1 MIVDALVKWSVVRYG
16 EKMARGRTAT
26 TGYRARVR
34 ATGPASGP
42 GGRVRAR
49 RLELGL
55 TQADLGGE
63 RFSKEYVSQV
73 ELGKTHPSEAAIEWF
88 SARLG
93 VARAELEGDAG
104 PAALAATEAAL
115 VRAEAA
121 IEAHRY
127 ADALAALEAVRGGV
141 KHAGDGGG
149 LELRHALA
157 QGWAL
162 HHLGR
167 LPEAAALLDRAR
179 ALAEAG
185 DDADRAAVLHRL
197 GVVRFKMGSHAT
209 ALAALDEAL
218 RCATAADRPTDALR
232 VRILNTRAKI
242 RRRQKDFT
250 AAAEDVTAALELA
263 HGLGDDR
270 VLAETY
276 LDASLVAERRHEY
289 GRARDY
295 AERSKAL
302 FERISDHEYVGKLL
316 NNLGQLRAIT
326 GRPDEA
332 VPLLREAFRIAV
344 EQDNRVDAAFAASSL
359 ASARLH
365 SGDADGAIE
374 SADRAIELLGS
385 REEFRQ
391 EEGNARLVMGRAH
404 MACDRIGEA
413 ERCFT
418 AAADC
423 FTAVES
429 ISHMAGAW
437 VAIGDVAARRGDS
450 ARAADLYRRAADAL
464 QDVRW

>member
-1 MIVDALVKWSVVRYG
+1 
-16 EKMARGRTAT
+16 MAQGRTAT
-26 TGYRARVR
+26 TGRRTGVR
-34 ATGPASGP
+34 DTGPASGP
-42 GGRVRAR
+42 GGRVRER
-49 RLELGL
+49 RLALGL
-55 TQADLGGE
+55 TQADVAGE

-73 ELGKTHPSEAAIEWF
+73 ELGKSHPSEAALDWF

-93 VARAELEGDAG
+93 VARTELEGDAG

-127 ADALAALEAVRGGV
+127 SDALATLEAARGGV
-141 KHAGDGGG
+141 ARARDGGK

-157 QGWAL
+157 HGWAL
-162 HHLGR
+162 HHLGQ

-185 DDADRAAVLHRL
+185 DDADRAAALYRL

-218 RCATAADRPTDALR
+218 RCATAAERPSDALR

-289 GRARDY
+289 GQARDY
-295 AERSKAL
+295 AERSKVL

-365 SGDADGAIE
+365 SGDPEGAIE
-374 SADRAIELLGS
+374 SANRAIELLGS
-385 REEFRQ
+385 RAEFRQ

-404 MACDRIGEA
+404 MACDRIDEA
-413 ERCFT
+413 ERSF
-418 AAADC
+418 AVAADC

-437 VAIGDVAARRGDS
+437 VAMGDVAAQRGDS

>member
-1 MIVDALVKWSVVRYG
+1 MGRG
-16 EKMARGRTAT
+16 GRTAVT
-26 TGYRARVR
+26 AHRPRTSAADPASGTGARVR
-34 ATGPASGP
+34 AM
-42 GGRVRAR
+42 RVAA
-49 RLELGL
+49 GL
-55 TQADLGGE
+55 TQAELGGD

-73 ELGKTHPSEAAIEWF
+73 ELGKSPASDAALDWF
-88 SARLG
+88 CIRLG
-93 VARAELEGDAG
+93 VGRAQIEGDAG
-104 PAALAATEAAL
+104 PAAVAAAEAAL

-121 IEAHRY
+121 IEAHRHS
-127 ADALAALEAVRGGV
+127 DALATLDSVVDQVAR
-141 KHAGDGGG
+141 AGDGGR
-149 LELRHALA
+149 LELRHTLA
-157 QGWAL
+157 YGWAL
-162 HHLGR
+162 HHVGR
-167 LPEAAALLDRAR
+167 LDEAAAALDRAR
-179 ALAEAG
+179 ALAESG
-185 DDADRAAVLHRL
+185 SEHDRALALYRL

-209 ALAALDEAL
+209 AVTALDEAL
-218 RCATAADRPTDALR
+218 RCAALSDQPSDALR
-232 VRILNTRAKI
+232 ARVLNTRAKI

-250 AAAEDVTAALELA
+250 AAAEDVSAALELA

-276 LDASLVAERRHEY
+276 LDASLVAERRNEY
-289 GRARDY
+289 TQAREY

-302 FERISDHEYVGKLL
+302 FERVADHAYVGKLL

-365 SGDADGAIE
+365 SGDPEGAVE

-385 REEFRQ
+385 REEYRQ

-404 MACDRIGEA
+404 LECGRIDEA
-413 ERCFT
+413 ERAF
-418 AAADC
+418 AAAGDC

-437 VAIGDVAARRGDS
+437 VAIGDVAAKRGN
-450 ARAADLYRRAADAL
+450 AAQAADLYRRAAEAL

>member
-1 MIVDALVKWSVVRYG
+1 M
-16 EKMARGRTAT
+16 MQRGRATAAT
-26 TGYRARVR
+26 HRPRTSAADPAAGVGSRVR
-34 ATGPASGP
+34 AL
-42 GGRVRAR
+42 
-49 RLELGL
+49 RLERGL
-55 TQADLGGE
+55 TQAELGGA
-63 RFSKEYVSQV
+63 RFSKEYVSQI
-73 ELGKTHPSEAAIEWF
+73 ELGKTSPSDAALEWF
-88 SARLG
+88 STLLG
-93 VARAELEGDAG
+93 VDRARLEGDAG
-104 PAALAATEAAL
+104 PAAAAAAEAAL

-121 IEAHRY
+121 IEGHRHTE
-127 ADALAALEAVRGGV
+127 ALALLEPLQARAGGSGPPALR
-141 KHAGDGGG
+141 
-149 LELRHALA
+149 LALA
-157 QGWAL
+157 HGWAL
-162 HHLGR
+162 HHVGR
-167 LPEAAALLDRAR
+167 LAEAADVLDRAR
-179 ALAEAG
+179 ILSESGSDLDRALA
-185 DDADRAAVLHRL
+185 LYRL

-209 ALAALDEAL
+209 AVAALDEAL
-218 RCATAADRPTDALR
+218 RCAEASDRPADALR
-232 VRILNTRAKI
+232 ARILNTRAKI

-289 GRARDY
+289 GLARDY
-295 AERSKAL
+295 AERSRAL
-302 FERISDHEYVGKLL
+302 FERVSDHEYVGKLL

-365 SGDADGAIE
+365 SGDAEGAIQ

-385 REEFRQ
+385 REEYRQ

-404 MACDRIGEA
+404 LECGRIDEA
-413 ERCFT
+413 ERSFT

-437 VAIGDVAARRGDS
+437 VAIGDVASQRGDVK
-450 ARAADLYRRAADAL
+450 RAAELYRRAADAL

>member
-1 MIVDALVKWSVVRYG
+1 MQ
-16 EKMARGRTAT
+16 RGRATAAT
-26 TGYRARVR
+26 HRPRTSAADPAAGVGSRVR
-34 ATGPASGP
+34 AL
-42 GGRVRAR
+42 
-49 RLELGL
+49 RLERGL
-55 TQADLGGE
+55 TQAELGGV
-63 RFSKEYVSQV
+63 RFSKEYVSQI
-73 ELGKTHPSEAAIEWF
+73 ELGKTSPSDAALEWF
-88 SARLG
+88 STLLG
-93 VARAELEGDAG
+93 VDRARLEGDAG
-104 PAALAATEAAL
+104 PAAAAAAEAAL

-121 IEAHRY
+121 IEGHRH
-127 ADALAALEAVRGGV
+127 AEALALLEPLRA
-141 KHAGDGGG
+141 HAGGSGP
-149 LELRHALA
+149 LALRLALA
-157 QGWAL
+157 HGWTL

-167 LPEAAALLDRAR
+167 LAEAADVLDRAR
-179 ALAEAG
+179 ILSESGADLDRALA
-185 DDADRAAVLHRL
+185 LYRL

-209 ALAALDEAL
+209 AVAALDEAL
-218 RCATAADRPTDALR
+218 RCAETSERPSDALR
-232 VRILNTRAKI
+232 ARILNTRAKI

-289 GRARDY
+289 GLARDY
-295 AERSKAL
+295 AERSRAL
-302 FERISDHEYVGKLL
+302 FERVSDHEYVGKLL

-365 SGDADGAIE
+365 SGDAEGAIE

-385 REEFRQ
+385 REEYRQ

-404 MACDRIGEA
+404 LECGRIDEA
-413 ERCFT
+413 ERSFT

-437 VAIGDVAARRGDS
+437 VAIGDVASQRGDVK
-450 ARAADLYRRAADAL
+450 RAAELYRRAADAL

>member
-1 MIVDALVKWSVVRYG
+1 MG
-16 EKMARGRTAT
+16 RGRTAANT
-26 TGYRARVR
+26 RRPRAS
-34 ATGPASGP
+34 AAGPASGI
-42 GGRVRAR
+42 GARVR
-49 RLELGL
+49 ELRVAAGI
-55 TQADLGGE
+55 TQAELGGE

-73 ELGKTHPSEAAIEWF
+73 ELGKSPPSDAALAWF
-88 SARLG
+88 GARLG
-93 VARAELEGDAG
+93 VERLQLEGDAG
-104 PAALAATEAAL
+104 PAAVAAAEAAL
-115 VRAEAA
+115 GRAEAA
-121 IEAHRY
+121 VEAGRH
-127 ADALAALEAVRGGV
+127 ADALATLESVRAQV
-141 KHAGDGGG
+141 AHAGDGGR
-149 LELRHALA
+149 LALRHALA
-157 QGWAL
+157 HGWVL
-162 HHLGR
+162 HHLGQ
-167 LPEAAALLDRAR
+167 LPEAAAALDHAR
-179 ALAEAG
+179 ALAESGG
-185 DDADRAAVLHRL
+185 DLDRAVALYRL

-209 ALAALDEAL
+209 AVAALDEAL
-218 RCATAADRPTDALR
+218 RCATVADAPSDALR
-232 VRILNTRAKI
+232 ARILNTRAKI

-250 AAAEDVTAALELA
+250 AASEDVSAALELA

-289 GRARDY
+289 GQARDY

-302 FERISDHEYVGKLL
+302 FERVSAHEYVGRLL

-344 EQDNRVDAAFAASSL
+344 EHDNRVDAAFAASSL

-365 SGDADGAIE
+365 SGDAEGAIE
-374 SADRAIELLGS
+374 SANRAIELLGA
-385 REEFRQ
+385 RAEYRQ

-404 MACDRIGEA
+404 MACGRVQLA
-413 ERCFT
+413 ERSFV

-437 VAIGDVAARRGDS
+437 VAIGDVAAERGDA
-450 ARAADLYRRAADAL
+450 ARAADLYRRAAEAL

>member
-1 MIVDALVKWSVVRYG
+1 
-16 EKMARGRTAT
+16 MAQGRTAT
-26 TGYRARVR
+26 AGRRRGVGD
-34 ATGPASGP
+34 TGPASGP
-42 GGRVRAR
+42 GGRVRER
-49 RLELGL
+49 RLALGL
-55 TQADLGGE
+55 TQADLGGD

-73 ELGKTHPSEAAIEWF
+73 ELGKTPPSAAALDWF
-88 SARLG
+88 SARLDI
-93 VARAELEGDAG
+93 ARAELEGDAG
-104 PAALAATEAAL
+104 PAALAAAEAAL
-115 VRAEAA
+115 VRAEAS

-127 ADALAALEAVRGGV
+127 EDALATLEAVRP
-141 KHAGDGGG
+141 GDGGR
-149 LELRHALA
+149 LERRHALA
-157 QGWAL
+157 HGWAL

-185 DDADRAAVLHRL
+185 DDADRAAALYRL

-218 RCATAADRPTDALR
+218 RCDTAAERPSDALR

-295 AERSKAL
+295 AERSKVL

-365 SGDADGAIE
+365 SGDPEGAIE
-374 SADRAIELLGS
+374 SANRAIELLGS
-385 REEFRQ
+385 RAEFRQ

-404 MACDRIGEA
+404 MACDRIDEA
-413 ERCFT
+413 ERSFT

-437 VAIGDVAARRGDS
+437 VAMGDVAAQRGDS

>member
-1 MIVDALVKWSVVRYG
+1 MG
-16 EKMARGRTAT
+16 RGKTAAT
-26 TGYRARVR
+26 THRPRASAAGPATGIGARVR
-34 ATGPASGP
+34 EL
-42 GGRVRAR
+42 RVAVA
-49 RLELGL
+49 L
-55 TQADLGGE
+55 TQSELGGE

-73 ELGKTHPSEAAIEWF
+73 ELGKSPPSDAALEWF

-93 VARAELEGDAG
+93 VGRSQLEGDTG
-104 PAALAATEAAL
+104 PAALAAAEAAL
-115 VRAEAA
+115 VQAEAA
-121 IEAHRY
+121 IEAHRHT
-127 ADALAALEAVRGGV
+127 DALVTLDSVRGQV
-141 KHAGDGGG
+141 ARAGDGGA

-157 QGWAL
+157 HGWAL
-162 HHLGR
+162 HHLGH
-167 LPEAAALLDRAR
+167 LPEAAAALDRAR
-179 ALAEAG
+179 ALAEARS
-185 DDADRAAVLHRL
+185 DIDRAVALYRL

-209 ALAALDEAL
+209 AVAALDEAL
-218 RCATAADRPTDALR
+218 RCATAADQPSDALR
-232 VRILNTRAKI
+232 ARILNTRAKI

-250 AAAEDVTAALELA
+250 AASEDVTAALELA

-289 GRARDY
+289 GRAREY

-302 FERISDHEYVGKLL
+302 YERVSDHEYVGKLL

-326 GRPDEA
+326 GRPAEA
-332 VPLLREAFRIAV
+332 VHLLREAFRIAV

-365 SGDADGAIE
+365 SGDAEGAIE
-374 SADRAIELLGS
+374 SGNRAIELLGS
-385 REEFRQ
+385 REEYRQ

-404 MACDRIGEA
+404 MRCGRIDEA
-413 ERCFT
+413 ERSFA

-437 VAIGDVAARRGDS
+437 VAIGDVAAQRGDQ

>member
-1 MIVDALVKWSVVRYG
+1 
-16 EKMARGRTAT
+16 MAQGRTAT
-26 TGYRARVR
+26 ARRRAG
-34 ATGPASGP
+34 AAPESGP
-42 GGRVRAR
+42 GGRVRER
-49 RLELGL
+49 RLALGL
-55 TQADLGGE
+55 TQADLGAD

-73 ELGKTHPSEAAIEWF
+73 ELGKTPPSAAALDWF

-104 PAALAATEAAL
+104 PAALAAMEVAL
-115 VRAEAA
+115 VRAEAS

-127 ADALAALEAVRGGV
+127 ADALATLEAVRP
-141 KHAGDGGG
+141 GDGGR
-149 LELRHALA
+149 LERRHALA
-157 QGWAL
+157 HGWAL

-185 DDADRAAVLHRL
+185 DDADRAAALYRL

-218 RCATAADRPTDALR
+218 RCATAAERPSDALR

-295 AERSKAL
+295 AERSKVL

-365 SGDADGAIE
+365 SGDPEGAIE
-374 SADRAIELLGS
+374 SANRAIELLGS

-404 MACDRIGEA
+404 MACDRIDEA
-413 ERCFT
+413 ERSFI
-418 AAADC
+418 AAVDC

-437 VAIGDVAARRGDS
+437 VAMGDVAAQRGDS

>member
-1 MIVDALVKWSVVRYG
+1 MGRG
-16 EKMARGRTAT
+16 GRTAAT
-26 TGYRARVR
+26 AHRPRTSAADPASGTGARVR
-34 ATGPASGP
+34 AL
-42 GGRVRAR
+42 RVAA
-49 RLELGL
+49 GL
-55 TQADLGGE
+55 TQAELGGE

-73 ELGKTHPSEAAIEWF
+73 ELGKSPASDAALEWF
-88 SARLG
+88 GIRLG
-93 VARAELEGDAG
+93 VDPTQLAGAAG
-104 PAALAATEAAL
+104 PAATAAAEAAL

-121 IEAHRY
+121 IEAGRH
-127 ADALAALEAVRGGV
+127 ADALATLASVAAPVA
-141 KHAGDGGG
+141 HAGDDER
-149 LELRHALA
+149 LALRHALA
-157 QGWAL
+157 HGWAL
-162 HHLGR
+162 HHVGR
-167 LPEAAALLDRAR
+167 LAEAAAALDRAR
-179 ALAEAG
+179 ALAESG
-185 DDADRAAVLHRL
+185 SDLDRAVALYRL

-209 ALAALDEAL
+209 AVTALDEAL
-218 RCATAADRPTDALR
+218 RCATIADQPSDALR
-232 VRILNTRAKI
+232 ARILNTRAKI

-250 AAAEDVTAALELA
+250 AAAEDVSAALELA

-289 GRARDY
+289 GQARDY

-302 FERISDHEYVGKLL
+302 FERVADHEYVGRLL

-365 SGDADGAIE
+365 SGDPEGAVE
-374 SADRAIELLGS
+374 SANRAIELLGS
-385 REEFRQ
+385 REEYRQ

-404 MACDRIGEA
+404 LECGRIDEA
-413 ERCFT
+413 ERSFA

-437 VAIGDVAARRGDS
+437 VAIGDVAAKRGDA
-450 ARAADLYRRAADAL
+450 ARAADLYRRAAEAL